1 MAFNTVYVN
10 GRFLTQSITGVQRY
24 AQEALDAID
33 DLLGKAPYDNASW
46 TVLAPKGTRIAKA
59 WKNIRFRNVGHLHGH
74 IWEQFE
80 LPWYASDGLLLT
92 LCGAPSVFHRRHIP
106 TIHDAAIYDRPDGYS
121 FLYRAYYRIIYR
133 LSVGRSL
140 AIFTV
145 SEFSR
150 NRIAEVFQIPKERII
165 VTYNGADHI
174 TRSLPSEDASA
185 LISASIKHPYI
196 LAVSSMNPNKNFA
209 IVAKLAELLAN
220 SDIRIVV
227 AGGTNP
233 RVFGNTGSMP
243 DNVQW
248 LGYVSD
254 DDLKALY
261 RNATCFIFP
270 SLYEGFGLPPIEAMA
285 LGCPVIASNAASIQ
299 EICGDAALYFS
310 PTSPE
315 DIKRKVMT
323 ILRDKPLTC
332 KMSID
337 GIKHAEQYIW
347 SRVADTI
354 IKSTSHLLRI

>member
-1 MAFNTVYVN
+1 MPSNKVYVN

-24 AQEALDAID
+24 AQETLDAID
-33 DLLGKAPYDNASW
+33 DLLGEAPYDNASW

-59 WKNIRFRNVGHLHGH
+59 WKNIRFCSVGHLHGH

-92 LCGAPSVFHRRHIP
+92 LCGAPSVIHRRQIP
-106 TIHDAAIYDRPDGYS
+106 VIHDAAIYDRPQGYS
-121 FLYRAYYRIIYR
+121 FLYKTYYRIIYR
-133 LSVGRSL
+133 LSVKRSL

-150 NRIAEVFQIPKERII
+150 NRIAEVFRIHKERII

-174 TRSLPSEDASA
+174 TRNIPSEDASS
-185 LISASIKHPYI
+185 LISASTQHPYI

-209 IVAKLAELLAN
+209 IVAKLAELLAD

-233 RVFGNTGSMP
+233 RVFGNTVSLP

-248 LGYVSD
+248 IGYVSD

-261 RNATCFIFP
+261 RSASCFIF
-270 SLYEGFGLPPIEAMA
+270 S
-285 LGCPVIASNAASIQ
+285 IA
-299 EICGDAALYFS
+299 
-310 PTSPE
+310 
-315 DIKRKVMT
+315 V
-323 ILRDKPLTC
+323 
-332 KMSID
+332 
-337 GIKHAEQYIW
+337 
-347 SRVADTI
+347 
-354 IKSTSHLLRI
+354 